1 MLIGDVSTLQQ
12 PRELGPLA
20 DRIGEKRDGYP
31 SPLFPA
37 ASGQQGEQEAHCSPR
52 SALPL
57 STPLVL
63 LGLAKELPENFW
75 LRRAL

>member
-1 MLIGDVSTLQQ
+1 MLSPHCSSPGNRALWQSEQGRNGV
-12 PRELGPLA
+12 
-20 DRIGEKRDGYP
+20 DGQA
-31 SPLFPA
+31 LLVPA

-57 STPLVL
+57 PTRLVL
-63 LGLAKELPENFW
+63 LGLAKELPENLL